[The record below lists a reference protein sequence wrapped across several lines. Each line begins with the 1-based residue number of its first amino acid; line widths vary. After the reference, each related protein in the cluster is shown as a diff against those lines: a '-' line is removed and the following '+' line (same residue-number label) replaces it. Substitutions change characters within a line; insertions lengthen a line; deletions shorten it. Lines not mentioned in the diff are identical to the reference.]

1 MIVSLHI
8 SILCTYSILTDDPFT
23 VSTEPLFI
31 GFEFPEYRVN
41 EPGGVVEVC
50 VLVMQPPIFR
60 LTNDTFVT
68 VIFST
73 RDESA
78 AGK

>member
-1 MIVSLHI
+1 MTVSLYI
-8 SILCTYSILTDDPFT
+8 SILCTYCILIDDPFT

-50 VLVMQPPIFR
+50 VLVMQPPVFR